1 MPRSTALAKSFGV
14 LLFVG
19 VFAADCGITQ
29 PKYIDYTGDQ
39 TGTTPTNPPP
49 ASTPSGETPTTTVSY
64 QNGIQALLST
74 NCAISGC
81 HVSGGQAPDL
91 STYAGAK
98 ANAAQSSSDINAG
111 TMPFGGSPLSA
122 SDKALFKSW
131 IDAGTP

>member
-19 VFAADCGITQ
+19 IFVADCGITQ
-29 PKYIDYTGDQ
+29 PKYIDYAGDQ
-39 TGTTPTNPPP
+39 STTPPGGTPPTG
-49 ASTPSGETPTTTVSY
+49 AVSY
-64 QNGIQALLST
+64 QNGIQSLLNT

-91 STYAGAK
+91 SAYASAK
-98 ANAAQSSSDINAG
+98 ANAAQSASDINAG